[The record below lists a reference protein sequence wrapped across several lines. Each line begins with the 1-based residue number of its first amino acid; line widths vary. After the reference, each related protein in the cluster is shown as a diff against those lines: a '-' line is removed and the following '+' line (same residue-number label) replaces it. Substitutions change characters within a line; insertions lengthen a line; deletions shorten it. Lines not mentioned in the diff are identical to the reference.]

1 MGKYG
6 SCLSKFHLILKKLDS
21 VHTIHSAFFYSGII
35 TRSFMFIYSGL
46 NMWKKFIYK
55 VAISEW
61 TGKTKL
67 TVTLRA
73 CDIKRVWKIDL
84 ILPTNYGSCSFH

>member
-1 MGKYG
+1 MYMGKY
-6 SCLSKFHLILKKLDS
+6 SSLSKFHLILKKLDS
-21 VHTIHSAFFYSGII
+21 VHTIDSAFFYSDII
-35 TRSFMFIYSGL
+35 TRSFM
-46 NMWKKFIYK
+46 KKFIYK

-73 CDIKRVWKIDL
+73 CVIKRVWKIDF
-84 ILPTNYGSCSFH
+84 ILPTNDGSCSFH